1 MNVDNCSFSSSLPT
15 KTPGSVHLEK
25 IWRAWLYTLLAA
37 LEGVYGLRGVSG
49 LLAIR
54 WRCLGVSV
62 IFEASASR
70 CRGVC
75 GVARRLD
82 FAGTDDLL
90 VLETEKWAL
99 ILFGDD
105 TTRFEG
111 VGVGLSC
118 AAGDDT
124 GSKNGLSFSSFPRT
138 SVSRRFALVCMP
150 LSDAVHSINV

>member
-1 MNVDNCSFSSSLPT
+1 
-15 KTPGSVHLEK
+15 
-25 IWRAWLYTLLAA
+25 LLAA
-37 LEGVYGLRGVSG
+37 LEGVYGVRGVSG
-49 LLAIR
+49 LLVIR

-75 GVARRLD
+75 GVARGLD
-82 FAGTDDLL
+82 FAGTDDLA
-90 VLETEKWAL
+90 VFEMEKWAL
-99 ILFGDD
+99 ILCGDD

-118 AAGDDT
+118 FAGDDT
-124 GSKNGLSFSSFPRT
+124 GLKNGLSFSSFPKT
-138 SVSRRFALVCMP
+138 SVSRRFALVCML

>member
-1 MNVDNCSFSSSLPT
+1 M
-15 KTPGSVHLEK
+15 
-25 IWRAWLYTLLAA
+25 
-37 LEGVYGLRGVSG
+37 
-49 LLAIR
+49 R

-75 GVARRLD
+75 GVARGLD
-82 FAGTDDLL
+82 FVGTDDLV

-111 VGVGLSC
+111 VRVDLSC
-118 AAGDDT
+118 AAGEEI
-124 GSKNGLSFSSFPRT
+124 GLKNGLSFSSFPRT
-138 SVSRRFALVCMP
+138 SVSRRFALVCML
-150 LSDAVHSINV
+150 LSDAIHMVNI

>member
-1 MNVDNCSFSSSLPT
+1 
-15 KTPGSVHLEK
+15 
-25 IWRAWLYTLLAA
+25 
-37 LEGVYGLRGVSG
+37 VSG
-49 LLAIR
+49 LLEIR
-54 WRCLGVSV
+54 WRCLGVIV

-75 GVARRLD
+75 GVASGLD
-82 FAGTDDLL
+82 FAGTDDLA

-118 AAGDDT
+118 VAGEDI
-124 GSKNGLSFSSFPRT
+124 GLKNGLSFSSFPRT
-138 SVSRRFALVCMP
+138 RVSRRFARVCML
-150 LSDAVHSINV
+150 LSDAVHTINI

>member
-1 MNVDNCSFSSSLPT
+1 V
-15 KTPGSVHLEK
+15 
-25 IWRAWLYTLLAA
+25 
-37 LEGVYGLRGVSG
+37 RGVSG
-49 LLAIR
+49 LLVMR

-75 GVARRLD
+75 GVARGLD
-82 FAGTDDLL
+82 FAGIDDF
-90 VLETEKWAL
+90 VVFETEKWAL

-118 AAGDDT
+118 VAGEEM
-124 GSKNGLSFSSFPRT
+124 GLKNGLSFSSFPRT
-138 SVSRRFALVCMP
+138 SVSRRFAVVCML
-150 LSDAVHSINV
+150 LSDAMYMVNV